1 MDKLKFAECLGKKI
15 IEAQHDY
22 YRVEKSDDLKHI
34 TNIKRIIVAI
44 SDYLKSDGLQDEGT
58 DAIAENLRQ
67 LSKRLFLESCISNR
81 HEDENEDEVRAESE
95 IYFDYI
101 YKYEKYPR

>member
-1 MDKLKFAECLGKKI
+1 MDKLKFAEGLGKKI
-15 IEAQHDY
+15 MEAQHDY
-22 YRVEKSDDLKHI
+22 FRAEKSDDLEHI

-44 SDYLKSDGLQDEGT
+44 SDYLKSDGLPGDGINT
-58 DAIAENLRQ
+58 IAENLRQ

-81 HEDENEDEVRAESE
+81 HEDEDEDEIRAESE

-101 YKYEKYPR
+101 YKHEKYPR